1 VPTLVVIIDKLGLR
15 LTPTQ
20 YA

>member
-1 VPTLVVIIDKLGLR
+1 MPRSVVIIDKLGLR
-15 LTPTQ
+15 FTPTQ